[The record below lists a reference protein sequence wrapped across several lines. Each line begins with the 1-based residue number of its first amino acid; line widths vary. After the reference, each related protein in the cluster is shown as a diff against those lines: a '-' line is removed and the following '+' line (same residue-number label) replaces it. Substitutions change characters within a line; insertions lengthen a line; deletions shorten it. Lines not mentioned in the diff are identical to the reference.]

1 MGDKMVLSNHNIQIQ
16 TGNSAYKIIF
26 GLLFLFCGCSI
37 YLLFRS
43 ETLNIYQWCNEVGLS
58 EYVNLLRCV
67 VFGWAV
73 PDFVK
78 YSIPDGLYCA
88 AYILMIDAIWGKQK
102 GLSKY
107 LIVSIIPIAAIVYE
121 ILQYFGIKNGTF
133 DVCDLICYWL
143 PILIY
148 GVNEIIKYVQ
158 IKKLSL

>member
-1 MGDKMVLSNHNIQIQ
+1 MVMLNHSIQIQ
-16 TGNSAYKIIF
+16 TGNSVYKIIF

-43 ETLNIYQWCNEVGLS
+43 ETLNIYQWCSEVGMS
-58 EYVNLLRCV
+58 GHVDLLRCV
-67 VFGWAV
+67 VLGWAV

-133 DVCDLICYWL
+133 DVCDLMCYWVPVL
-143 PILIY
+143 VY

-158 IKKLSL
+158 IKKLRL

>member
-1 MGDKMVLSNHNIQIQ
+1 MSNRKNQIQ
-16 TGNSAYKIIF
+16 AGNSVYKIIF

-43 ETLNIYQWCNEVGLS
+43 ETLNIYQWCNEVGMS
-58 EYVNLLRCV
+58 GHVDLLRCAV
-67 VFGWAV
+67 LGWAV

-88 AYILMIDAIWGKQK
+88 AYILMIDAIWGGQN

-107 LIVSIIPIAAIVYE
+107 LIVSIIPIAAIICE
-121 ILQYFGIKNGTF
+121 ILQYFGNAKGTF
-133 DVCDLICYWL
+133 DVCDLICYWG

-148 GVNEIIKYVQ
+148 GLNEITNMY
-158 IKKLSL
+158 KLKS